1 MGIYIDYYISST
13 ATLSDNTSKT
23 ELDYKSGE
31 IIFNAADDSSTISS
45 EKIKELTGL
54 VIAPNNYII
63 QCVWSTYDDHD
74 GFSVIRVN

>member
-13 ATLSDNTSKT
+13 PTLSDKTNKT

-31 IIFNAADDSSTISS
+31 IIFNNSENSVISS

-63 QCVWSTYDDHD
+63 QCVWSTYDDHN
-74 GFSVIRVN
+74 VIRVN